1 MPELPLAFEINT
13 ERITNFPHLPFL
25 FTSFTMA
32 KEYIKF
38 AKHDYRIIRLSIS
51 SSFSVVVAAA
61 PSNKKV
67 FSDEFLD
74 QLRSEIFG
82 KPPVKDANMPNTV
95 SSCMCFLLV
104 QLVTF
109 LFLIIF
115 YSVKSNVLQSN
126 FSYDN

>member
-74 QLRSEIFG
+74 QLRCEIFG
-82 KPPVKDANMPNTV
+82 KAPVKDAHIPNTV
-95 SSCMCFLLV
+95 SPCMGFLLV